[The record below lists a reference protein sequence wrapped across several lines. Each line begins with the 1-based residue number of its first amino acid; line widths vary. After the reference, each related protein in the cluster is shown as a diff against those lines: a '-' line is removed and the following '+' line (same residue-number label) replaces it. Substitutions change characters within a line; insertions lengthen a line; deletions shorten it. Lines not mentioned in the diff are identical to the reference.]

1 MIFFRRKGSLRRE
14 YDEKLV
20 QLLEQQKNEWK
31 RQERMMERS
40 LEPSEDVI
48 CHLKITEAKYLYL
61 LKEAKQRKVQ
71 VNKLR

>member
-20 QLLEQQKNEWK
+20 QLLEQQKAEWK
-31 RQERMMERS
+31 RQEKMMERS

-61 LKEAKQRKVQ
+61 LKEAKQRRVQ
-71 VNKLR
+71 VNRLK

>member
-31 RQERMMERS
+31 RQEKMMERS

-61 LKEAKQRKVQ
+61 LKEAKHRKVQ
-71 VNKLR
+71 ANRLK

>member
-14 YDEKLV
+14 YDKKLL
-20 QLLEQQKNEWK
+20 QLLEQQKDEWK
-31 RQERMMERS
+31 RQEKMMERS

-61 LKEAKQRKVQ
+61 LREAKQRKVQ
-71 VNKLR
+71 VHRLK